1 MKRDN
6 INYVLVGAVVAL
18 AFGLLLATL
27 FAITG
32 RGGAAARYYVTLDNV
47 AGLGFGAPVYYEGF
61 KIGQVDGIEPLR
73 DQSGTRY
80 RIQLAV
86 RADWPIPRD
95 SVAQRQ
101 ASGLLA
107 DMAIGIRE
115 GSSGEMLA
123 VGGEIPGMES
133 GDVFSAMN
141 DLAGELTLLTRERLR
156 PLVDTLSTR
165 IDSIT
170 GSVDASAPELLGQA
184 RELLVRLNG
193 AAERANAVLD
203 QPNRTAIAEILNEV
217 KGLAV
222 ELRRTRANADQVL
235 SALGDTVDENR
246 PALRQTVADLE
257 RTIGALANR
266 IEAITHHLESSSRN
280 LDEFSREI
288 RRSPN
293 RLLFTPAADPVEE

>member
-18 AFGLLLATL
+18 ALGLLLATL

-32 RGGAAARYYVTLDNV
+32 RGGTATRYYVSLANV
-47 AGLGFGAPVYYEGF
+47 AGLNFGAPVYYEGF
-61 KIGQVDGIEPLR
+61 RIGQVSGIEPQR
-73 DQSGTRY
+73 GADGTRY
-80 RIQLAV
+80 RVELAL
-86 RADWPIPRD
+86 RADWPIPSD

-115 GSSGEMLA
+115 GRSREMLPA
-123 VGGEIPGMES
+123 GAEIPGMES

-141 DLAGELTLLTRERLR
+141 DLASELTLLSRERLR
-156 PLVDTLSTR
+156 PLVDTLAVR

-170 GSVDASAPELLGQA
+170 GSLDANAPALLGQA
-184 RELLVRLNG
+184 RALLERLNL
-193 AAERANAVLD
+193 AADRANAVLD
-203 QPNRTAIAEILNEV
+203 APNQAAVAEILGEV
-217 KGLAV
+217 RALAQ
-222 ELRRTRANADQVL
+222 ELRQTRQNADQVMA
-235 SALGDTVDENR
+235 SLGQAVEENR
-246 PALRQTVADLE
+246 PALRQSVADLE
-257 RTIGALANR
+257 RTIGAVAYR
-266 IEAITHHLESSSRN
+266 IEAITRHLESSSRN

-293 RLLFTPAADPVEE
+293 RLLFTPPADQVEE